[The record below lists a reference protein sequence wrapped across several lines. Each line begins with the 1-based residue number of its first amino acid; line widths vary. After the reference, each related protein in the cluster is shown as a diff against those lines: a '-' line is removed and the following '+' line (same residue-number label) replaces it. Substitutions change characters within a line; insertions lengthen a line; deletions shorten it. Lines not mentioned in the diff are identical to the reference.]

1 MRKQIQ
7 LLNDFVPLHE
17 KEWEAMLL
25 IDEAIK
31 SKAEYALESI
41 ARMLSGANEVSLSF
55 AQEMLPFERTEH
67 IETDKKEWVQKT
79 TEHLIEAKMREFVF
93 YGNSRTEIWLQI
105 IDFWAGK
112 QTMWPC
118 GGANFNTNKPIKNG
132 Q

>member
-7 LLNDFVPLHE
+7 LINDFVPLHE

-31 SKAEYALESI
+31 SKVEYALETL
-41 ARMLSGANEVSLSF
+41 ARTLSGANVISLSF
-55 AQEMLPFERTEH
+55 AQEPLPFERIEH
-67 IETDKKEWVQKT
+67 IETDKKEWVEKT

-93 YGNSRTEIWLQI
+93 YGNNRTEIWLRI

-112 QTMWPC
+112 QAIWPC
-118 GGANFNTNKPIKNG
+118 GGANFNTNKPEPK
-132 Q
+132 